1 MSRPAIDRS
10 RMSELAA
17 RAGLAVTGV
26 TSAEPFDGL
35 GEKLERH
42 VRAGHVE
49 GMDWFTVERSH
60 FAANPQNLHGT
71 ARSIV
76 AVGVPFWNPNIAPPD
91 DDEPR
96 GRIARYAW
104 GRDYHKTLKARMTEL
119 HRLLEAETG
128 RSIEARLLVDT
139 ARIVDRAVA
148 ARSGLGWYGKNS
160 MILVPRHG
168 SWVMLG
174 ELVVDIE
181 LEPDPPLKSRC
192 GQCRRCLDACPTG
205 ALIDD
210 HTLHAPTCISFLT
223 IELRGTIPVEL
234 RSKMGNWVFG
244 CDICQ
249 DVCPYT
255 SAAQPE
261 DDPAFRPERVEHA
274 FPSLRWL
281 LRMSEDEFRETYR
294 GRSVLRAKRSGLARN
309 AAVALG
315 NVGTDQDLA
324 LLEEVVS
331 SHDEPLV
338 RGHAAWAMGR
348 IDRAASVPLLERR
361 LGVEQDASVRDEV
374 RQAID
379 GPLAIPGTEEGL
391 HAAGD

>member
-1 MSRPAIDRS
+1 MSRGEIDRA
-10 RMSELAA
+10 RLAA
-17 RAGLAVTGV
+17 LAAQAGLSVTGV
-26 TSAEPFDGL
+26 TSADPFDGL

-76 AVGVPFWNPNIAPPD
+76 AVGIPFWNPSIVPPD

-104 GRDYHKTLKARMTEL
+104 GRDYHKTFKTRMKEF

-174 ELVVDIE
+174 ELILDIE

-210 HTLHAPTCISFLT
+210 HTVHAPTCTSFLT
-223 IELRGTIPVEL
+223 IELRGTIPAEI
-234 RSKMGNWVFG
+234 RAKMGNWVFG
-244 CDICQ
+244 CDVCQ

-255 SAAQPE
+255 GAAQPE
-261 DDPAFRPERVEHA
+261 DDPDFRPERVEHA

-281 LRMSEDEFRETYR
+281 LKMSEDEFREVYR
-294 GRSVLRAKRSGLARN
+294 GRAVLRAKRSGLGRN
-309 AAVALG
+309 AAIALG
-315 NVGTDQDLA
+315 NVGTAQDLDV
-324 LLEEVVS
+324 LEETVM

-338 RGHAAWAMGR
+338 RGHAAWAMGQ
-348 IDRAASVPLLERR
+348 IDRQGSLSFLEQR
-361 LGVEQDASVRDEV
+361 LEIERDSAVCQEIRHV
-374 RQAID
+374 ID
-379 GPLAIPGTEEGL
+379 GPLALPGLEEEL
-391 HAAGD
+391 RAARD

>member
-1 MSRPAIDRS
+1 MSRPAIDRV
-10 RMSELAA
+10 RLSELAA
-17 RAGLAVTGV
+17 NAGLAVTGV
-26 TSAEPFDGL
+26 TSADPFDGL
-35 GEKLERH
+35 GERLDRLARAVH
-42 VRAGHVE
+42 VD
-49 GMDWFTVERSH
+49 GMDWFTVERSR
-60 FAANPQNLHGT
+60 FAANPRNLHAS

-76 AVGVPFWNPNIAPPD
+76 AVGVPFWNPDIQPPD

-104 GRDYHKTLKARMTEL
+104 GRDYHKTLKTRMQAL
-119 HRLLEAETG
+119 HRLLEDETG

-174 ELVVDIE
+174 ELVLDLE
-181 LEPDPPLKSRC
+181 LKPDPPLKPRC
-192 GQCRRCLDACPTG
+192 GQCRHCLDACPTG

-210 HTLHAPTCISFLT
+210 YTLHAPTCISFLT
-223 IELRGTIPVEL
+223 IELRGAIPVEL

-255 SAAQPE
+255 GAARPVDDSAFQ
-261 DDPAFRPERVEHA
+261 PERVEHA

-281 LRMSEDEFRETYR
+281 LRMSEAEFRETYR
-294 GRSVLRAKRSGLARN
+294 GRSVLRTKRSGLARN

-315 NVGTDQDLA
+315 NVGSTGDLA
-324 LLEEVVS
+324 LLEEVVAC
-331 SHDEPLV
+331 HDEPLV

-348 IDRAASVPLLERR
+348 IDRAAALPFLTGR
-361 LGVEQDASVRDEV
+361 LDVEPEADVRYEL

-379 GPLAIPGTEEGL
+379 GPLAIPGVEEGL
-391 HAAGD
+391 HAARG